1 MIIYVKT
8 ASGSTI
14 ELVVPANEIDPSH
27 RHPRFYFPDGNV
39 IFFVEGWLYNV
50 HRYYFQRD
58 STIFEAMFSLP
69 CPDGHTPEGQT
80 DEDPIIL
87 EGIEAKD
94 FDRLLSILYPK
105 NFRTCEIETKEEWIS
120 VLSLATRWD
129 FTSIRELALSRLHPN
144 SFTASAQLN
153 LSPADR
159 IVLGLRF
166 DVSEWLLP
174 AYSELCMRTEA
185 LTLEE
190 GEILGMQNVIN
201 IAQARQAIRYPS
213 NLNRSFD
220 GVQNLVREMCITRAY

>member
-1 MIIYVKT
+1 
-8 ASGSTI
+8 
-14 ELVVPANEIDPSH
+14 
-27 RHPRFYFPDGNV
+27 
-39 IFFVEGWLYNV
+39 
-50 HRYYFQRD
+50 
-58 STIFEAMFSLP
+58 MFSLP

-105 NFRTCEIETKEEWIS
+105 CVNVSFKIVCPSLIPRRNFRTCEIETKEEWIS

-129 FTSIRELALSRLHPN
+129 FTSIRELALSRLHSN